1 MNVSLTKKLEKWVRD
16 QVKGGN
22 FETASEVVRDALRD
36 AMRREEKVR
45 DEKLTRLRA
54 DIAEGLKSAKSGWL
68 KVDANLKDEIIKRSK
83 AITSRRRRAS

>member
-36 AMRREEKVR
+36 AMLREEK
-45 DEKLTRLRA
+45 LAALRA
-54 DIAEGLKSAKSGWL
+54 AIDEGMADIKAGRTRVLDDALFEEIRRRSASKRLSAKR
-68 KVDANLKDEIIKRSK
+68 RS
-83 AITSRRRRAS
+83 A